1 MVFSVRKLLMGVFA
15 FIVGNVAN
23 AAVPDFKAVEEQ
35 IRQSE
40 KTLSAQISVAILNPQ
55 MGEMWSYKGDERV
68 PVTSTF
74 KTLLC
79 AKLLQDA
86 DNQLRALNDK
96 VKIEQ
101 TMLVEY
107 SPVIEGTVGEYVT
120 LGQACAATMQT
131 SDNTAANIVLERIG
145 GPAALTAF
153 IRSYGDQVTRL
164 DRFETQLNEG
174 VPGDVRDTT
183 SARAMVHSINQ
194 LLFADVLSAGAR
206 KQLIQ
211 WMKDNTVTANLLRSV
226 LPEGWSI
233 ADRSG
238 AGGYGARSINAVV
251 WTPKPWIIAIYLSNT
266 KASFADRNKAIV
278 EIGQQVFRALSKTEE

>member
-1 MVFSVRKLLMGVFA
+1 MVLSVRKHLMGVFA
-15 FIVGNVAN
+15 FVVGNVAN

-86 DNQLRALNDK
+86 DNQLRSLNDK

-107 SPVIEGTVGEYVT
+107 SPVIEKSVGEYVT

-131 SDNTAANIVLERIG
+131 SDNTAANIVLERFG

-183 SARAMVHSINQ
+183 SARAMAHSINQ
-194 LLFADVLSAGAR
+194 LLFADVLSASAR

-211 WMKDNTVTANLLRSV
+211 WMKENTVTANLLRSV

-251 WTPKPWIIAIYLSNT
+251 WTPKPWIIAIYVANT
-266 KASFADRNKAIV
+266 KASFAERNKAIV
-278 EIGQQVFRALSKTEE
+278 EIGQQVFRALSKTE